1 MIPQL
6 KSIFNQNQLT
16 SLINLL
22 TQRVNAL
29 IAGKEDVANKQNS
42 LAADVTNTKYPT
54 VTAVNTG
61 LAATTLDKVLQ
72 NGNVSQRDASIGKL
86 GIFDEPTGDYGYIE
100 LNDGYFYLINSSGAS
115 IELDSSLITGTKT
128 FVFPNVNG
136 TFAMTSDV
144 STALSTANAYT
155 DTEVATKQD
164 KFDYSGSAI
173 GTSLV
178 TINDKK
184 GGVARFTRVI
194 PPSDFRVLTIS
205 SNLILSTSKIIP
217 VLVYSGAGFPVILS
231 QSVTAN
237 NVEFIVANLDV
248 DGSGGLDTDA
258 TLSIQ
263 YQIVE

>member
-16 SLINLL
+16 QLINLFN
-22 TQRVNAL
+22 QRVNVL
-29 IAGKEDVANKQNS
+29 IAGLALKQN
-42 LAADVTNTKYPT
+42 
-54 VTAVNTG
+54 
-61 LAATTLDKVLQ
+61 
-72 NGNVSQRDASIGKL
+72 
-86 GIFDEPTGDYGYIE
+86 
-100 LNDGYFYLINSSGAS
+100 
-115 IELDSSLITGTKT
+115 
-128 FVFPNVNG
+128 
-136 TFAMTSDV
+136 
-144 STALSTANAYT
+144 
-155 DTEVATKQD
+155 

-173 GTSLV
+173 STSSV

-194 PPSDFRVLTIS
+194 PPLDFRVFTIN
-205 SNLILSTSKIIP
+205 SNLISSTSKIIP

-231 QSVTAN
+231 QSVTATR
-237 NVEFIVANLDV
+237 VDFIVANLDV

>member
-16 SLINLL
+16 QLINLFN
-22 TQRVNAL
+22 QRVNVL
-29 IAGKEDVANKQNS
+29 IAGLALKQN
-42 LAADVTNTKYPT
+42 
-54 VTAVNTG
+54 
-61 LAATTLDKVLQ
+61 
-72 NGNVSQRDASIGKL
+72 
-86 GIFDEPTGDYGYIE
+86 
-100 LNDGYFYLINSSGAS
+100 
-115 IELDSSLITGTKT
+115 
-128 FVFPNVNG
+128 
-136 TFAMTSDV
+136 
-144 STALSTANAYT
+144 
-155 DTEVATKQD
+155 

-173 GTSLV
+173 STSSV

-194 PPSDFRVLTIS
+194 PPLDFRVLTIN
-205 SNLILSTSKIIP
+205 SNLISSTSKIIP

-231 QSVTAN
+231 QSVTATR
-237 NVEFIVANLDV
+237 VDFIVANLDV